1 MKKLYSKYISLLA
14 LAVAFAACSDD
25 DKTGESILTPT
36 SPTVNIT
43 IDHPEVTLLEKDSTF
58 EFTVTLSTAQIV
70 DVAVY
75 VNVTGGDATEGSDFT
90 YTSLLKIPANRTT
103 AKGQV
108 KILADE
114 VPEDTETLTI
124 TVGDAR
130 TENASITPRT
140 ISFTIQNVSNGD
152 LPLALSWAGVLFD
165 GSGTEIAPTDI
176 ANLIFYITDPN
187 GDRAT
192 VNGAAFEEALLTED
206 LDDGEY
212 LLQVGIAS
220 AIDPGQLGELPKL
233 DLTLE
238 YSQLGVQNPGT
249 LEFPAAFDPSFVC
262 ANNIYTLAK
271 VVKSGSSYEVVRVG
285 VSADKDLS
293 AYAGDYDA
301 LEPGY
306 GTYDVNFSAG
316 SAPYILVNDNF
327 WDSGVEIEYHSDV
340 CAGVGEITIP
350 SQNFVIGGT
359 TYTVTGS
366 GTYTEGEIIV
376 DYVVKAGAA
385 TIDANTHTFTLKP

>member
-1 MKKLYSKYISLLA
+1 MKKLYSKYISILA
-14 LAVAFAACSDD
+14 LAAFAACSDD

-36 SPTVNIT
+36 APTVNIT
-43 IDHPEVTLLEKDSTF
+43 IEHPEVTLLEKDSTF
-58 EFTVTLSTAQIV
+58 EFTVTLTTPQIV

-90 YTSLLKIPANRTT
+90 YTSLLKIPANRTS

-108 KILADE
+108 KILADDL
-114 VPEDTETLTI
+114 PEDTETLTI
-124 TVGDAR
+124 TVGDDR

-140 ISFTIQNVSNGD
+140 ISFTIQNVSSGD

-165 GSGTEIAPTDI
+165 GSGAEIAPTDI
-176 ANLIFYITDPN
+176 ANLVFYITDPN
-187 GDRAT
+187 GDTEVVNSAT
-192 VNGAAFEEALLTED
+192 AFEEALLTED
-206 LDDGEY
+206 LVDGEY
-212 LLQVGIAS
+212 LLQVGIAG
-220 AIDPGQLGELPKL
+220 AIDPGQLGDLPKL
-233 DLTLE
+233 DLVLD

-293 AYAGDYDA
+293 AYAGEYDA

-306 GTYDVNFSAG
+306 GHYDVNFSVG

-350 SQNFVIGGT
+350 SQNFVISGT

-376 DYVVKAGAA
+376 DYVVKRGAT
-385 TIDANTHTFTLKP
+385 TIDANTHTFTLKL